1 MKESL
6 TLSTLDALHSVI
18 ADEKLSPDTVD
29 ELLLNLAKEI
39 DRAKVRHES
48 TLLLDRLYEEAM
60 YLKTEILSNYEN
72 Q

>member
-39 DRAKVRHES
+39 DRAKVGYES
-48 TLLLDRLYEEAM
+48 TLLLDRLYEEVM
-60 YLKTEILSNYEN
+60 YLKTEILSEYEN

>member
-39 DRAKVRHES
+39 DRVKVGYES
-48 TLLLDRLYEEAM
+48 TLLLDRLYEEVM
-60 YLKTEILSNYEN
+60 YLKTEILSEYEN

>member
-60 YLKTEILSNYEN
+60 YLKTEILSEYEN

>member
-18 ADEKLSPDTVD
+18 ADEKLSPDMVD

-39 DRAKVRHES
+39 DRAKVGHES
-48 TLLLDRLYEEAM
+48 TLLLDRLYEEVM

>member
-18 ADEKLSPDTVD
+18 ADEKLSPATVD

-60 YLKTEILSNYEN
+60 YLKTEILFNYEN